1 MVDVC
6 LYFQVHQPYRMK
18 QYSIFQIGKDK
29 KYFDDPK
36 NGAVLRKV
44 ASKCYIPA
52 NNVMLELL
60 DKHPEFKVSYSL
72 SGTVIDQLED
82 YAPEVLDSFRTLADT
97 KRVEFLNETYYHS
110 LSFLYSK
117 EEFVEQ
123 VKMHH
128 NKIKSLFGVTPE
140 VFRNTELIYN
150 NELGNFVEKMG
161 FKGVLCEGAD
171 HVLGWRNPNF
181 VYKPKGAGRIKL
193 MLKNYKLSDDVAFR
207 FSERSWKDWP
217 LTAEKYGQWI
227 NAING
232 NGNCLNLFM
241 DYETLGEHQWADTG
255 IFNFMRKVPEEVLR
269 NPDNGFA
276 TPSELI
282 NKYKAMDEIDV
293 HNMMS
298 WADVERDLSAWL
310 GNSMQK
316 SAISKL
322 YEVEKSVKES
332 GDPKIL
338 EDWRKLTTSDHL
350 YYMCTKW
357 FADGDVHKYF
367 NPYDS
372 PYDSFINFMNILND
386 IYLRINDKKALIK
399 IS

>member
-193 MLKNYKLSDDVAFR
+193 LLKNYKLSDDVAFR

-217 LTAEKYGQWI
+217 LTAEKYGQLI

-310 GNSMQK
+310 GNSMQN

-386 IYLRINDKKALIK
+386 IYLRIKDKKALIK